1 MLRRWQAECAA
12 DALRKFKAGGH
23 HYFCQGTPGAGK
35 TTLAAEVA
43 LRLVQSSMIDLI
55 LCFSPSL
62 IVADGIKRTFENKL
76 NKAFTGGLGA
86 IGRSLTY
93 QALPTLNDD
102 FWTALKSYRVFVV
115 FDEIH
120 HCSGDSLENANAW
133 GQEILNKIQGLA
145 TYTLAMSGTPW
156 RTDLLPIVMGQYTD
170 PEGELVVD
178 YQYTLQQAVQ
188 ERVCRS
194 PRIVLIDNH
203 QLSLSSSQNGPQ
215 SFRSIDEFLTETKSS
230 YQSIIHNQSAMEHL
244 LSLGCA
250 KLAEIR
256 ATSFQ
261 AGGLVVAASVRHAHS
276 IAKLLVEKFNQS
288 VAIATYMD
296 EKPIEE
302 IERFRNSNTQW
313 IISVGMVSEGTDIP
327 RLQVCCHLS
336 SIKTELYFRQV
347 LGRILR
353 VNDAPNQEAWLYT
366 FAEAN
371 LVSFAEQIAQD
382 IPQSCMFIK
391 ADAAISDITFF
402 KGNNS
407 RFSAL
412 KPSSSI
418 ADIQMASPVVPSMV
432 AKLATNSFYLD
443 ELKLG
448 EFKQRVITAFSI

>member
-1 MLRRWQAECAA
+1 MLRLWQAVCAA

-23 HYFCQGTPGAGK
+23 HYFCQATPGAGK

-43 LRLVQSSMIDLI
+43 LRLVQSDMIDLI

-86 IGRSLTY
+86 IGQSLTY
-93 QALPTLNDD
+93 QALPTLNDE
-102 FWTALKSYRVFVV
+102 FWAALRHYRVFVV

-120 HCSGDSLENANAW
+120 HCSGDSHENANTW
-133 GQEILNKIQGLA
+133 GQEILSKIQGLA

-156 RTDLLPIVMGQYTD
+156 RTDLLPIVMAQYTD
-170 PEGELVVD
+170 PDGELVVD
-178 YQYTLQQAVQ
+178 YQYTLQQTIRD
-188 ERVCRS
+188 RVCRS
-194 PRIVLIDNH
+194 PHLVLVDNH
-203 QLSLSSSQNGPQ
+203 HLSLSSFQNGPK
-215 SFRSIDEFLTETKSS
+215 SFRSIHEFLTETKSS
-230 YQSIIHNQSAMEHL
+230 YQSIIHNQSAIEHL

-256 ATSFQ
+256 ETSSQ

-276 IAKLLVEKFNQS
+276 IAKILVEKFSQS
-288 VAIATYMD
+288 VAIATYLD

-302 IERFRNSNTQW
+302 IERFRSSNTQW

-353 VNDAPNQEAWLYT
+353 VNDASNQEAWLYT
-366 FAEAN
+366 FAEAS
-371 LVSFAEQIAQD
+371 LVSFAEQIEQD
-382 IPQSCMFIK
+382 IPDSCMFVRLESCIQNILPTNGEPK
-391 ADAAISDITFF
+391 NIQPYGTVEPRRGIDVSVASHNSGISEALA
-402 KGNNS
+402 KG
-407 RFSAL
+407 FC
-412 KPSSSI
+412 
-418 ADIQMASPVVPSMV
+418 QE
-432 AKLATNSFYLD
+432 
-443 ELKLG
+443 ELRLG
-448 EFKQRVITAFSI
+448 EFKLRVISAFST

>member
-1 MLRRWQAECAA
+1 MLRQWQAECAA
-12 DALRKFKAGGH
+12 DALRKFQARGH

-43 LRLVQSSMIDLI
+43 LRLVQSGMIDLI

-93 QALPTLNDD
+93 QALPTLNEE
-102 FWTALKSYRVFVV
+102 FWAALKNYRVFVV

-120 HCSGDSLENANAW
+120 HCSGDSYENANAW

-156 RTDLLPIVMGQYTD
+156 RTDLLPIVMAQYTD
-170 PEGELVVD
+170 PDGVLVVD
-178 YQYTLQQAVQ
+178 YQYTLQQAVRD
-188 ERVCRS
+188 RVCRS
-194 PRIVLIDNH
+194 PRIVLVDNQH
-203 QLSLSSSQNGPQ
+203 LSLFSSQKGSQ
-215 SFRSIDEFLTETKSS
+215 SFRSIHEFLTETNSS
-230 YQSIIHNQSAMEHL
+230 YQSIIHNQSAIEHL

-256 ATSFQ
+256 ETSLQ

-276 IAKLLVEKFNQS
+276 IAKILVEKFNQS
-288 VAIATYMD
+288 IAIATYLD

-302 IERFRNSNTQW
+302 IERFRCSNTQW

-366 FAEAN
+366 FAEAS
-371 LVSFAEQIAQD
+371 LVSFAEQIERD
-382 IPQSCMFIK
+382 IPQSCMFVR
-391 ADAAISDITFF
+391 ADSAISDTTSF
-402 KGNNS
+402 KGNHS

-418 ADIQMASPVVPSMV
+418 ADIQNDSLMASSK
-432 AKLATNSFYLD
+432 ATELATDSFYVD

-448 EFKQRVITAFSI
+448 EFRQRVITAFAT